1 MTTEAVAAPRE
12 ASPDATTR
20 DTLAPSLAALGGW
33 LAVAVG
39 NAASAMRKPAGSDG
53 VAGLG
58 VELLFDLGHT
68 LAIGLFAALVT
79 ELWVR
84 FGPTRRGARYVA
96 LSGLAM
102 TLGVLLLRDD
112 VDGVAARLLGDERD
126 LTVATWVFAALTAL
140 ALPAALAV
148 GRFLARPR
156 WRLVGIAIAVTL
168 ILSNDRVLVNGY
180 PGIHALISGCAA
192 TLFAGAASGGRV
204 GPQFGAELSFRR
216 ALAPAAVLATLS
228 LLSLIVTPPRA
239 IRARLLQRDTALI
252 ARLLPDDAA
261 RGEGSAVIPRELRPW
276 FTPRTG
282 RADVPPSPTRLAPQ
296 GAIILLVT
304 IDALRTELLEP
315 DHQKDAPNLHELAK
329 TSATFTQAR
338 AFGSDTRYSL
348 AALFSGRHYSM
359 LNWTWRSRL
368 RPTLENDRTPRLP
381 ELMRPHGI
389 RTVTGVSL
397 PNMLVPRIG
406 IVRGFHEQYI
416 KDDSDKKPGTEE
428 VIDHAIDMLR
438 RQGPG
443 PLFYYTHLI
452 DPHAPYYKRDK
463 EKRSTPYEAY
473 LGEVR
478 FADRHLGRLMEAIDE
493 FELRERT
500 VLIVSSDHGEAFGEH
515 GLYHHNKSLYE
526 VMVHVPLLVQLPER
540 KARTVHAHVSMMDIG
555 PTVLDLLGVDTP
567 GYFMGESLV
576 PLLAGEKPPPHR
588 PILMEKPT
596 EFAFLFPDGVKVMLR
611 TRPASEEI
619 YDLSVDP
626 EEENDLREQLGAEG
640 DRRVALARAYVDA
653 HRTQPDAQGRKDEET
668 QTEVE

>member
-1 MTTEAVAAPRE
+1 MTTEAVAAPSE
-12 ASPDATTR
+12 ASPDATTD
-20 DTLAPSLAALGGW
+20 DTLAPSLAALAGW
-33 LAVAVG
+33 FAVVLG
-39 NAASAMRKPAGSDG
+39 NAVSAMRMPAGPDG

-68 LAIGLFAALVT
+68 LAIGLVAALAT

-84 FGPTRRGARYVA
+84 FGPARRGLRYAA
-96 LSGLAM
+96 LALLAA

-112 VDGVAARLLGDERD
+112 VDGVAARVLGDERD
-126 LTVATWVFAALTAL
+126 LTLAVWVFAVLASL

-148 GRFLARPR
+148 GSVLARPR
-156 WRLVGIAIAVTL
+156 LRLVGIGLAVTL

-180 PGIHALISGCAA
+180 PGLHALISACAA
-192 TLFAGAASGGRV
+192 TLFAGSVCGARV
-204 GPQFGAELSFRR
+204 GPRFGGVPPWRR
-216 ALAPAAVLATLS
+216 ALAPAVALLGLS
-228 LLSLIVTPPRA
+228 LLSLLMSPPRA
-239 IRARLLQRDTALI
+239 IRARMLQRDTALI

-261 RGEGSAVIPRELRPW
+261 RSEGSTVVPRELRPW

-282 RADVPPSPTRLAPQ
+282 RANVPPSPARLVPE
-296 GAIILLVT
+296 GAIVLLVT
-304 IDALRTELLEP
+304 IDALRPEILEP
-315 DHQKDAPNLHELAK
+315 DHQQDAPNLHELAK
-329 TSATFTQAR
+329 TSVSFTQAR
-338 AFGSDTRYSL
+338 SFGSDTRYSL

-368 RPTLENDRTPRLP
+368 RPTLENDKSPRLP
-381 ELMRPHGI
+381 DLMRPLGI

-397 PNMLVPRIG
+397 PNMLVPRVG

-428 VIDHAIDMLR
+428 VIDHAIEMLG

-473 LGEVR
+473 LGEVS
-478 FADRHLGRLMEAIDE
+478 FADRHLGRLMAAIDE
-493 FELRERT
+493 LDLRERT

-515 GLYHHNKSLYE
+515 GLYYHNKSLYE

-540 KARTVHAHVSMMDIG
+540 KARTNHAHVSMMDIG
-555 PTVLDLLGVDTP
+555 PTVLDLFGVDTP
-567 GYFMGESLV
+567 GYFMAESLV
-576 PLLAGEKPPPHR
+576 PLLAGEKPPANR

-596 EFAFLFPDGVKVMLR
+596 EFAFLFPDGVKVLLR
-611 TRPASEEI
+611 TRPTSEEI

-626 EEENDLREQLGAEG
+626 DEENDLRVELGADG

-653 HRTQPDAQGRKDEET
+653 HRTQPQGRGRQAEET
-668 QTEVE
+668 ESETE